1 MIIRPNKKKEEI
13 KLTKRQTEFLVY
25 IYRFINYNG
34 YSPSYDEIANGM
46 SVVRE
51 TVMYICTKLI
61 DADCITK
68 KFHSPR
74 SILLT
79 SKGEQLCQSIPPTH
93 LTTQPLTMIP

>member
-1 MIIRPNKKKEEI
+1 MIIRPAKKKQKEE
-13 KLTKRQTEFLVY
+13 LTKRQLEFLIY

-51 TVMYICTKLI
+51 TVMYICAKLI

-79 SKGEQLCQSIPPTH
+79 SKGEELCQKAPPTH
-93 LTTQPLTMIP
+93 LTTQLLTMIP

>member
-1 MIIRPNKKKEEI
+1 MKIRPEKKKPKEE
-13 KLTKRQTEFLVY
+13 LTKRQLEFLFY

-46 SVVRE
+46 GVVRE
-51 TVMYICTKLI
+51 TVTYICSKLI
-61 DADCITK
+61 DADCMTK

-79 SKGEQLCQSIPPTH
+79 SKGEELCLRVPPT
-93 LTTQPLTMIP
+93 LSTTQPLTMIP